1 MAKDNARPLY
11 EFWPMEVAVKI
22 NMDMDMDMD
31 IDMDMDTENYGQR
44 MRHSESADPG
54 CRTMVGWG
62 SIESIQL
69 ISIMKREMRL

>member
-31 IDMDMDTENYGQR
+31 IDTDTDTGILDMSPYGEKMISAGDNKCQTVAR
-44 MRHSESADPG
+44 GHS
-54 CRTMVGWG
+54 
-62 SIESIQL
+62 
-69 ISIMKREMRL
+69 